1 MNDLFQHLSRIER
14 KQNMDYTVEFDS
26 ELLEQFPQEVH
37 LAYKKTIS
45 KKVIEHVDHNFFRIK
60 PVRIRSAKGIYE
72 MKVNIDKKNY
82 RIAFSFK
89 KNHVFI
95 FYISPNVQK
104 IVFDKEVNKKIK

>member
-60 PVRIRSAKGIYE
+60 PIRTRSAKGIYE

-82 RIAFSFK
+82 RIAFSFYDLS
-89 KNHVFI
+89 N
-95 FYISPNVQK
+95 
-104 IVFDKEVNKKIK
+104 

>member
-1 MNDLFQHLSRIER
+1 
-14 KQNMDYTVEFDS
+14 MDYTVEFDS

-60 PVRIRSAKGIYE
+60 PIRTRSAKGIYE

-89 KNHVFI
+89 KNNVFI
-95 FYISPNVQK
+95 FYISTNVQK

>member
-45 KKVIEHVDHNFFRIK
+45 KKVIEHVDWC
-60 PVRIRSAKGIYE
+60 
-72 MKVNIDKKNY
+72 
-82 RIAFSFK
+82 
-89 KNHVFI
+89 
-95 FYISPNVQK
+95 
-104 IVFDKEVNKKIK
+104 